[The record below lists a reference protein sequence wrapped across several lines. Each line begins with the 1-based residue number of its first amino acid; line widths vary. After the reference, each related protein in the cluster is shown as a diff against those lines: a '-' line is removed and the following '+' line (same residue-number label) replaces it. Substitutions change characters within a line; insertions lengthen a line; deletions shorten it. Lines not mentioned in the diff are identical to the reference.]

1 MTTPTT
7 PPKGLLLKAD
17 SIASPFQSEVQTSIA
32 SRPRKPRLV
41 GILSTSSAP
50 SRSYAAF
57 TKKQCEALGLEFVL
71 REVGAA
77 VSQEM
82 GEGEGAEEAIIEA
95 NGDEGVDGI
104 MVYYP
109 IFGAQQVCTAQFVY
123 ITRDST
129 E

>member
-17 SIASPFQSEVQTSIA
+17 SIATPFHSEVQTAIA

-77 VSQEM
+77 VSGGDAGR
-82 GEGEGAEEAIIEA
+82 GEGEGVEEAIIEA

-104 MVYYP
+104 MVCGFFCCYYL
-109 IFGAQQVCTAQFVY
+109 
-123 ITRDST
+123 
-129 E
+129 